1 MLISMSMKR
10 SIINPYPFVCIF
22 PGSSSVKNLLSRK
35 KRAVSNTTTEEPF
48 GNATSLEFMPV
59 EANFS
64 LIFTTTGCRTWTDD
78 NNSWTME
85 GCTVNFVFRLHLSTY
100 SSSTNVKVRKK
111 EKTINARVKVRYM
124 YVSHQNIDFWSK
136 VNTKSIKI
144 QDIKYPEHGCIIS
157 LSLYLLWL

>member
-1 MLISMSMKR
+1 
-10 SIINPYPFVCIF
+10 
-22 PGSSSVKNLLSRK
+22 
-35 KRAVSNTTTEEPF
+35 
-48 GNATSLEFMPV
+48 MPV

-85 GCTVNFVFRLHLSTY
+85 GCTVNFVFRLHLSSY

-144 QDIKYPEHGCIIS
+144 QDI
-157 LSLYLLWL
+157 

>member
-144 QDIKYPEHGCIIS
+144 QDI
-157 LSLYLLWL
+157 